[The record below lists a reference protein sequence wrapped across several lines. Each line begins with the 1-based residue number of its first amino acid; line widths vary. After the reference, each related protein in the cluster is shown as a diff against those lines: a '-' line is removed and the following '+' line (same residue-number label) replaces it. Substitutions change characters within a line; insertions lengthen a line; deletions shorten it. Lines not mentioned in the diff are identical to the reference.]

1 MVDYFSLHV
10 ATSYQHLV
18 VRKQKVVDKE
28 IINKTREM
36 KSKEKNERKIM
47 KGWRYIYPSST
58 SNSKE
63 NWEGK

>member
-47 KGWRYIYPSST
+47 KG
-58 SNSKE
+58 
-63 NWEGK
+63 